1 MTEDRLIKTGE
12 EVVLVFSIIK
22 REDYDKLKIPNGS
35 YSKAIELGPVE
46 ELTNMEN
53 CKGWGAWVGI
63 SLGKLGRKLCP
74 EIFKI
79 NNPNGPKLA
88 TPPGM

>member
-1 MTEDRLIKTGE
+1 MTDDRLIKTGE

-22 REDYDKLKIPNGS
+22 REDYGKLKIPDGS
-35 YSKAIELGPVE
+35 FSKAIELGPIE
-46 ELTNMEN
+46 ELCDMES
-53 CKGWGAWVGI
+53 CRGWGAWVGI

-79 NNPNGPKLA
+79 KNGVAPKLV
-88 TPPGM
+88 PPVS